1 MSVASHVF
9 KIELRRSDAKLPR
22 FFSHLVKRITSPY
35 RYAII
40 PTQSIVSSHSNWALK
55 TTKTKHNYDRG
66 LRLQTFIVS
75 AHQIIKTNKRHKSR
89 NYTGTPTGPGSP
101 ASPRLP
107 YKINHNLGQLVT
119 TQTNAEIKE
128 FHLKETVTVRTI
140 QAPEIQIEK

>member
-40 PTQSIVSSHSNWALK
+40 PTQPIVSSHSNWALK
-55 TTKTKHNYDRG
+55 TTKTKHDYDRG

-75 AHQIIKTNKRHKSR
+75 AHQIIKTKSEKQTSVISR
-89 NYTGTPTGPGSP
+89 ETIPVRQQGLALQLLHGYP
-101 ASPRLP
+101 A
-107 YKINHNLGQLVT
+107 K
-119 TQTNAEIKE
+119 
-128 FHLKETVTVRTI
+128 
-140 QAPEIQIEK
+140 